1 MSDRS
6 AFEAQLAEAKASGR
20 KALEGLLATII
31 ASGFTFVSEAEREQ
45 ALDSVK
51 EALKG
56 APDA

>member
-20 KALEGLLATII
+20 RALEGLLATII
-31 ASGFTFVSEAEREQ
+31 SNGLSFSSEAEREQ